1 MLMLGFIGFLGLLL
15 ASDDIERRI
24 GLSPQDE
31 AIIADHK
38 LRCQR
43 KIAELRNDPTFVSQ
57 MDASSEHARIDARAE
72 FQLRLSAA
80 K

>member
-24 GLSPQDE
+24 GQKNFKPMSQV
-31 AIIADHK
+31 
-38 LRCQR
+38 R
-43 KIAELRNDPTFVSQ
+43 AELRNDPTFVSQ
-57 MDASSEHARIDARAE
+57 MDAMSEHARIDARAE
-72 FQLRLSAA
+72 FQLRLNAA